1 MRMRGL
7 QVAIAIEE
15 LGVHQAVADA
25 APNGEVLDVPQPGH
39 FLQVLDRDVVPLLE
53 HRRLVAAKDAVG
65 VARAGH
71 VQADGSGKAQQ
82 LVAADVALDVVQSL
96 VDRGR
101 IGRLEHLRVQL
112 VARVHGQVPLEV
124 GIGGAVLQLPQR
136 EVRAAQQLR
145 RRRTRGVGAD
155 ELRHVL
161 DVEADAAAGRQG
173 HERFGRPMPAD
184 VSPHQEPQQ
193 RNRARRSSASPP
205 ARGRIPAPRPAA
217 ARETS
222 PPSSSSE
229 AVVSG
234 STSGDWREKRATR
247 RQRTRRTSVATSS
260 ARRLFFTSTLQPSLL
275 AAAMVRGS
283 ALSSTS
289 TISRICGTLRRRLA
303 RMRIA
308 GTPQISRR
316 AVGCPSI
323 ASGPELRT
331 TATTSA
337 GRAGLEDSL
346 RTANSLGMRT
356 TAGEPSTPG
365 RFPYAAGPPGPAN
378 DGGGTTPAN
387 AVQFRPL
394 PPAWSEAAPRRRRSP
409 RRFRRQARGDARR
422 NTNRGPLACNAAG
435 RAWRRPSPRA
445 SSCRSSRARTGPGPR
460 RRR

>member
-101 IGRLEHLRVQL
+101 IGRLEHLCVQL

-173 HERFGRPMPAD
+173 HERVRPPDASRRFPA
-184 VSPHQEPQQ
+184 S
-193 RNRARRSSASPP
+193 
-205 ARGRIPAPRPAA
+205 GAA
-217 ARETS
+217 AAQLRTAKFRVATSAGPNSRPSTSRSRETS

-247 RQRTRRTSVATSS
+247 LQRTRRTSVATSS
-260 ARRLFFTSTLQPSLL
+260 ARRCSSPARSNPASWRRPWS
-275 AAAMVRGS
+275 AAPLCRAPAQSAGFAGPCGGGRRECGSPVRRKSPAGRS
-283 ALSSTS
+283 AVRRSQAD
-289 TISRICGTLRRRLA
+289 RNFAPRRRRWPDAPALWIPFA
-303 RMRIA
+303 RP
-308 GTPQISRR
+308 TPWECEPPRANPRR
-316 AVGCPSI
+316 
-323 ASGPELRT
+323 
-331 TATTSA
+331 
-337 GRAGLEDSL
+337 
-346 RTANSLGMRT
+346 
-356 TAGEPSTPG
+356 PG
-365 RFPYAAGPPGPAN
+365 RFPYAAGPLGPAN

-387 AVQFRPL
+387 AVQSRPL
-394 PPAWSEAAPRRRRSP
+394 PPAWPEAAPRRRRSP
-409 RRFRRQARGDARR
+409 RRFRRQAREDAQR
-422 NTNRGPLACNAAG
+422 NTNRGLPACNAAG

-445 SSCRSSRARTGPGPR
+445 WLCRSSPA
-460 RRR
+460 